1 MFQQSTG
8 KYSMRQKYHNVLG
21 EDNEK
26 EVGVSSGMRSI
37 GYIYLTIIF
46 CL

>member
-8 KYSMRQKYHNVLG
+8 KYSMRQRYHHILG

-26 EVGVSSGMRSI
+26 EVGVTSGMRSL
-37 GYIYLTIIF
+37 GHTYLTIIF
-46 CL
+46 CH

>member
-8 KYSMRQKYHNVLG
+8 KYSMRQRSHHILG

-26 EVGVSSGMRSI
+26 EVGVTSG
-37 GYIYLTIIF
+37 
-46 CL
+46 